1 MNKLRTQRGLLCA
14 LLLALAGCA
23 SMSPKPG
30 GRNADNIKA
39 TVARAEESYEK
50 ADWATAA
57 TAYGV
62 LVEDLP
68 QDTQLWFRYANA
80 LARSDQPERAVTA
93 YREVLAR
100 DAHYAKAWFNM
111 GIVQL
116 RQAANSFSRMDGN
129 ISAADPLR
137 AQSEQVHDA
146 ILRIL
151 NDDSGAKAATV
162 SKPGSVAP
170 SAVLSSPA
178 REHDVDDGASH

>member
-14 LLLALAGCA
+14 LLLALVGCA
-23 SMSPKPG
+23 SMSPKPE
-30 GRNADNIKA
+30 GRSADNIKA
-39 TVARAEESYEK
+39 TAARAEESYEK

-62 LVEDLP
+62 LVEELP

-116 RQAANSFSRMDGN
+116 RQAANSFSRIDGN

-151 NDDSGAKAATV
+151 NDDSGAKAATA

-170 SAVLSSPA
+170 SAVLPSPA
-178 REHDVDDGASH
+178 REHDDGASH